1 MDATGIMNLQ
11 ENDTSVSLSY
21 RRSCVL
27 GSYYQGDTRVGLTA
41 GMGCACMSPTA
52 LCWLVVC
59 SVVTW
64 KTFDLDQ
71 I

>member
-27 GSYYQGDTRVGLTA
+27 GSYYQEDTRVGSTA

-52 LCWLVVC
+52 LC
-59 SVVTW
+59 
-64 KTFDLDQ
+64 
-71 I
+71 

>member
-27 GSYYQGDTRVGLTA
+27 GSYYQGDTRVGSLQEW
-41 GMGCACMSPTA
+41 G
-52 LCWLVVC
+52 VHVC
-59 SVVTW
+59 HLLLYV
-64 KTFDLDQ
+64 D
-71 I
+71 